1 MKLGIFSPQE
11 FSKKRIPW
19 VLREQLNALDNHVH
33 LWSFGQYARRLCK
46 EASAIVNE
54 AIKLEME
61 VRALLASQRFA
72 VLSTQ
77 EKDHPYMNLVAFAE
91 TSDLRTILFAT
102 TRATRKY
109 GNIASKSGVALL
121 VDNRSNEVADI
132 REAMAV
138 TVIGIACE
146 VSGSL
151 RDQLDRVY
159 LEKQSHMKDF
169 LSSPSTALIMVDVES
184 YILVSRFQNVTI
196 LNFTS

>member
-1 MKLGIFSPQE
+1 M
-11 FSKKRIPW
+11 
-19 VLREQLNALDNHVH
+19 
-33 LWSFGQYARRLCK
+33 
-46 EASAIVNE
+46 NE
-54 AIKLEME
+54 AINLETE
-61 VRALLASQRFA
+61 VRTLLASQRFA

-77 EKDHPYMNLVAFAE
+77 EKDSPYMNLVAFAE
-91 TSDLRTILFAT
+91 TSDLRMILFAT

-138 TVIGIACE
+138 TAIGTASE
-146 VSGSL
+146 VSESL
-151 RDQLDRVY
+151 RDRLDRVY
-159 LEKQSHMKDF
+159 LEKQPHMKEF

-196 LNFTS
+196 LNPKS

>member
-1 MKLGIFSPQE
+1 M
-11 FSKKRIPW
+11 
-19 VLREQLNALDNHVH
+19 
-33 LWSFGQYARRLCK
+33 
-46 EASAIVNE
+46 NE
-54 AIKLEME
+54 AIKLETE
-61 VRALLASQRFA
+61 VRTLLASQRFA

-138 TVIGIACE
+138 TVIGTACE
-146 VSGSL
+146 VSESL
-151 RDQLDRVY
+151 RDQTG
-159 LEKQSHMKDF
+159 SG
-169 LSSPSTALIMVDVES
+169 LSRKATSYEGVLVLPVDSPDHG
-184 YILVSRFQNVTI
+184 
-196 LNFTS
+196 

>member
-1 MKLGIFSPQE
+1 
-11 FSKKRIPW
+11 
-19 VLREQLNALDNHVH
+19 
-33 LWSFGQYARRLCK
+33 
-46 EASAIVNE
+46 VNE
-54 AIKLEME
+54 AIKLETE
-61 VRALLASQRFA
+61 VRTLLASQRFA

-91 TSDLRTILFAT
+91 TGDLRTILFAT

-109 GNIASKSGVALL
+109 GNITARSGVALL

-138 TVIGIACE
+138 TVIGTACE
-146 VSGSL
+146 VSESL

-159 LEKQSHMKDF
+159 LEKQPHMKEF

-196 LNFTS
+196 LNPKS

>member
-1 MKLGIFSPQE
+1 MHE
-11 FSKKRIPW
+11 
-19 VLREQLNALDNHVH
+19 E
-33 LWSFGQYARRLCK
+33 
-46 EASAIVNE
+46 
-54 AIKLEME
+54 IKLETE
-61 VRALLASQRFA
+61 VRNLLTSQKFA

-77 EKDHPYMNLVAFAE
+77 ERDHPYLNLVAFAE

-138 TVIGIACE
+138 TVIGTACE

-159 LEKQSHMKDF
+159 LEKQPHMKEF
-169 LSSPSTALIMVDVES
+169 LSSPSTALIKVDVET
-184 YILVSRFQNVTI
+184 YLLVSRFQNVTI
-196 LNFTS
+196 LNIKPLMASSAS

>member
-1 MKLGIFSPQE
+1 M
-11 FSKKRIPW
+11 
-19 VLREQLNALDNHVH
+19 
-33 LWSFGQYARRLCK
+33 
-46 EASAIVNE
+46 NE
-54 AIKLEME
+54 AIKLETE
-61 VRALLASQRFA
+61 VRNLLTSQKFA

-77 EKDHPYMNLVAFAE
+77 ELDHPYLNLVAFVE

-109 GNIASKSGVALL
+109 GNILSKSGVALL

-138 TVIGIACE
+138 TAIGTASE
-146 VSGSL
+146 VSESL
-151 RDQLDRVY
+151 RDRLDRVY
-159 LEKQSHMKDF
+159 LEKQPHMKEF

-196 LNFTS
+196 LNPKS

>member
-1 MKLGIFSPQE
+1 
-11 FSKKRIPW
+11 
-19 VLREQLNALDNHVH
+19 
-33 LWSFGQYARRLCK
+33 
-46 EASAIVNE
+46 VNE
-54 AIKLEME
+54 AINHETE
-61 VRALLASQRFA
+61 VRTLLTSQKFA

-77 EKDHPYMNLVAFAE
+77 ERDHPYLNLVAFAE
-91 TSDLRTILFAT
+91 TSDLRMILFGT

-138 TVIGIACE
+138 TVIGTACE

-159 LEKQSHMKDF
+159 LEKQPHMKEF

-196 LNFTS
+196 LNPKS